1 MDSIHSGVNHWAIQ
15 CYYCIVLLKFFLYK
29 LLQCC
34 FWAPSCAT
42 LKFFTKISHVIW
54 TMQTF
59 QWTLSL
65 KSYLIPK
72 DGLLFISQQI
82 SSSLSSNTILIVA
95 LLWKFCYEI
104 SLTYFSIRLKG
115 INDIMSDWKFL
126 FYTEE
131 NMVRIKRDSGQNI
144 GECISLQTNEKTIQ
158 NLQGNLKSSTWAIWI
173 IIFVLKQILNGVT
186 RACFSFILTS

>member
-1 MDSIHSGVNHWAIQ
+1 
-15 CYYCIVLLKFFLYK
+15 
-29 LLQCC
+29 
-34 FWAPSCAT
+34 
-42 LKFFTKISHVIW
+42 
-54 TMQTF
+54 MQTF

-65 KSYLIPK
+65 KSYLIPE

-104 SLTYFSIRLKG
+104 SLTYFSIWLKG
-115 INDIMSDWKFL
+115 INDMMSDWKFL

-144 GECISLQTNEKTIQ
+144 GECINLQTNEKTIQ

-186 RACFSFILTS
+186 RACFSFILNS

>member
-1 MDSIHSGVNHWAIQ
+1 
-15 CYYCIVLLKFFLYK
+15 
-29 LLQCC
+29 
-34 FWAPSCAT
+34 
-42 LKFFTKISHVIW
+42 
-54 TMQTF
+54 MQTF

-65 KSYLIPK
+65 KSYLIPE

-82 SSSLSSNTILIVA
+82 SSSLSSNIILIVA
-95 LLWKFCYEI
+95 QLWKFCYEI
-104 SLTYFSIRLKG
+104 SLTYFSIWLKG

-131 NMVRIKRDSGQNI
+131 NMVRIKRQNI

-186 RACFSFILTS
+186 RACFSFILNA